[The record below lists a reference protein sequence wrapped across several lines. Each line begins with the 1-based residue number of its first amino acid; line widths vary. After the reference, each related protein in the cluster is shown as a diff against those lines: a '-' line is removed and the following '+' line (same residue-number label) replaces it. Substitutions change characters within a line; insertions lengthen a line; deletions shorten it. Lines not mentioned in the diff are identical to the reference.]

1 MQPAAK
7 EGDEVVGVD
16 THIVMVPSPG
26 GPVPTPMRMTF
37 KGTLT
42 RELSADVLVCDKKAA
57 VVGSKA
63 DNDPKHVPTGGPFQ
77 RTPSDEGTVVVG
89 SDKVLINDKR
99 AARNGDTVRTCHDP
113 EDADNSV
120 VVAGGS
126 VFVG

>member
-1 MQPAAK
+1 M
-7 EGDEVVGVD
+7 GVD

-26 GPVPTPMRMTF
+26 GPVPTPMRMPF
-37 KGTLT
+37 KGTLA
-42 RELSADVLVCDKKAA
+42 RELSSNVLVNDKKAA

-63 DNDPKHVPTGGPFQ
+63 DNDPKHVCAAGPFQ
-77 RTPSDEGTVVVG
+77 RTPTDEGTVVVG
-89 SDKVLINDKR
+89 SDKVLINDRR

-120 VVAGGS
+120 VVTGGS